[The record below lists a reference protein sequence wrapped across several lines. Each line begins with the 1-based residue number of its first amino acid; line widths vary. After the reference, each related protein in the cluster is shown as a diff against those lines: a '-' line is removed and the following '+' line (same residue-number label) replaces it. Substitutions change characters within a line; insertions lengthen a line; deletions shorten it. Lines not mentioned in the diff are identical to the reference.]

1 MFGPCFDQV
10 DVPNRVIGCISDRAS
25 RAQTFFARRRIE
37 EFSPD
42 LAPGSAHEVGVD
54 TGEEGFGDLQVEQ
67 RPALSLVPAM
77 ATAWG
82 NSRPFQNFSPNP
94 TTRRGVLRLADRLM
108 FGAWGTQMA

>member
-1 MFGPCFDQV
+1 MCFNQG
-10 DVPNRVIGCISDRAS
+10 DVPNRVISFISDRAS

-37 EFSPD
+37 EYSLD

-67 RPALSLVPAM
+67 RPALSLVSAM

-82 NSRPFQNFSPNP
+82 YSRPIPEF
-94 TTRRGVLRLADRLM
+94 
-108 FGAWGTQMA
+108 